1 MWFIN
6 LCLQYYVRLLI
17 SSKIINVLKQSM
29 ICLLIKYN
37 DKNVIRLITDDYL
50 CLFHNLIFDNMTDS
64 TYQRNNPKLN
74 W

>member
-37 DKNVIRLITDDYL
+37 DKNVIRLLTDDYL
-50 CLFHNLIFDNMTDS
+50 CLFHNLIFDNKTDS
-64 TYQRNNPKLN
+64 TCRHDNPI
-74 W
+74 